1 MCVCVC
7 PWQLGFLHRSPP
19 TGTDEG
25 SDPRKQAALPEDT
38 AREED
43 LILHLVGGAAGDLHA
58 VFVLLL
64 HLVSHVVLLGDVTAI
79 VDLEAEH
86 RVSRGAL

>member
-1 MCVCVC
+1 M
-7 PWQLGFLHRSPP
+7 HRSPP

-43 LILHLVGGAAGDLHA
+43 LILHLVGGAAGYLHA

>member
-1 MCVCVC
+1 MCVC

-19 TGTDEG
+19 TGTG
-25 SDPRKQAALPEDT
+25 KGWDPGKQAALPKDT
-38 AREED
+38 AGEED
-43 LILHLVGGAAGDLHA
+43 LILHLVGGASGDLHA
-58 VFVLLL
+58 VVILLL

-86 RVSRGAL
+86 RMSRGAL